1 MCHGSAGQRC
11 SGTLKLSAREHLT
24 GHTITA
30 VTASKPKKTTKPKKK
45 PKKTTK
51 TVTLASTTYTFT
63 GASRTLKITLNTTG
77 KHLLA
82 KYHKLSAKLTLTPTG
97 ARTPATTKTITIRAT
112 QAKHKHH

>member
-1 MCHGSAGQRC
+1 MCHGSAGQSC

-30 VTASKPKKTTKPKKK
+30 VTASKPKKTTK
-45 PKKTTK
+45 
-51 TVTLASTTYTFT
+51 TVTLASTTYTLT
-63 GASRTLKITLNTTG
+63 GARRTLKITLNKTG

-82 KYHKLSAKLTLTPTG
+82 KFHRLSAKLSLTPTG